1 MGKRVNNLVAH
12 SVELRQEQICR
23 GLRASG
29 GTSESLCLGWG
40 QGRLPGG
47 GDPRGQHGRAE
58 EGSKFPGEDCGV
70 PWPPLGPQARQEG
83 VGWARPAAPRT
94 GCPLPESGA
103 AGAGRWAARAE
114 SPVLMAAPSLAENS
128 TLWGGGPGA
137 AGVAVL
143 TSLNRWR
150 GALGQGGVP
159 VPEGRRALSE
169 PLHRAAVS
177 VRPSVC
183 PLGAG
188 MPVLGPSLPR
198 WLRWWEGASPSSA
211 GGSQGPE
218 GPV

>member
-1 MGKRVNNLVAH
+1 MSL
-12 SVELRQEQICR
+12 C
-23 GLRASG
+23 ASG
-29 GTSESLCLGWG
+29 GVREGCLEEVTQGASMVGQRREASFLGKTVGFHGLHWAPRRGRRVWAGLCPRP
-40 QGRLPGG
+40 RLCSAVAGPGLL
-47 GDPRGQHGRAE
+47 
-58 EGSKFPGEDCGV
+58 
-70 PWPPLGPQARQEG
+70 PLGQA
-83 VGWARPAAPRT
+83 V
-94 GCPLPESGA
+94 LSLSSGA